1 MRAFCIIS
9 FIIYLLCFES
19 NAQQRSLAFEQIPT
33 SQTYNSAM
41 NGKTGAEEEISTVEK
56 INDSD
61 WQRISNKMKRLPSL
75 NHLALKQ
82 SEKDWLIDASD
93 YKAEVYAGE
102 DGKTLIISN
111 GLTARVFRVTPNLA
125 TIDIINQM
133 DGNSMLR
140 AVSGEGELTID
151 GTVWHLGGLDGQPER
166 GYLKE
171 EWIDNMSVKERSFM
185 VKDFEI
191 RDTIATLQW
200 ARKRWA
206 LNKENP
212 TGKSLVFTLQG
223 VDEVEDL
230 ILSFSYPKAPSS

>member
-19 NAQQRSLAFEQIPT
+19 NAQQRSSALDLTPA
-33 SQTYNSAM
+33 SQTYSSAM
-41 NGKTGAEEEISTVEK
+41 TDKTGAEEEISTIEK
-56 INDSD
+56 VNDSD

-151 GTVWHLGGLDGQPER
+151 GTV
-166 GYLKE
+166 
-171 EWIDNMSVKERSFM
+171 
-185 VKDFEI
+185 
-191 RDTIATLQW
+191 
-200 ARKRWA
+200 
-206 LNKENP
+206 
-212 TGKSLVFTLQG
+212 
-223 VDEVEDL
+223 
-230 ILSFSYPKAPSS
+230 